1 MHTFTTEIKRNKEY
15 EMEQNYIGWLIDF
28 NL

>member
-1 MHTFTTEIKRNKEY
+1 MHTFTTEIKGNKEY
-15 EMEQNYIGWLIDF
+15 EMEWNYIGWLVGF